1 MSCCPCFEGVSG
13 DSSKKKD
20 GSKKSSFELEKQR
33 SAREIADFHTG
44 LEFIEKVRIFRTLE
58 RSDHPALA
66 KAFQINKYADGVSI
80 VKEGEVGDKFFVIN
94 SGKVRVLSASNELV
108 NILGAEDYFG
118 EVALLHDQVRNA
130 TIVADGEVECRELSR
145 EDFDK
150 LGLRDKL
157 RFPKRK
163 AIVQTEIVDD
173 KLSRSVTKSFE
184 NTAMLKKALR
194 QNQNI
199 GPYLPSNDEDLE
211 CIIKEA
217 YPKEVEKD
225 FELIK
230 QGDLNANL
238 FYVLEA
244 GSAVA
249 IKDGVEVAKY
259 SKEGESFGGLALLYQ
274 APRAAT
280 IRITSASKLWCIPRQ
295 AMRAV
300 LRTQVSKRVE
310 TYQQIL
316 NGVSL
321 LQSVSADD
329 KKQLADALVETTFF
343 KGELIIEE
351 GDEIGRTFYILEE
364 GELEVIVKGKVVTT
378 YVASR
383 GTTPHFGEK
392 ALFNDEPRA
401 ATIRVKTDRARCL
414 VLDRDI
420 FTKIVQPKVDDRTK
434 GYVKYEYA
442 NLKHVGLLGCGG
454 FGKVTLV
461 LDKGTNLHFALKQL
475 SKGHLLKEKQANGV
489 MNEKKILRMTHCP
502 FLVQVAA
509 TFNLKNHLCFLLEPA
524 MVASYLPS
532 TSRKSFMVKRTWRCF
547 MQLV

>member
-1 MSCCPCFEGVSG
+1 M
-13 DSSKKKD
+13 
-20 GSKKSSFELEKQR
+20 
-33 SAREIADFHTG
+33 
-44 LEFIEKVRIFRTLE
+44 
-58 RSDHPALA
+58 
-66 KAFQINKYADGVSI
+66 
-80 VKEGEVGDKFFVIN
+80 
-94 SGKVRVLSASNELV
+94 
-108 NILGAEDYFG
+108 
-118 EVALLHDQVRNA
+118 
-130 TIVADGEVECRELSR
+130 
-145 EDFDK
+145 
-150 LGLRDKL
+150 
-157 RFPKRK
+157 
-163 AIVQTEIVDD
+163 
-173 KLSRSVTKSFE
+173 
-184 NTAMLKKALR
+184 
-194 QNQNI
+194 
-199 GPYLPSNDEDLE
+199 
-211 CIIKEA
+211 
-217 YPKEVEKD
+217 
-225 FELIK
+225 
-230 QGDLNANL
+230 
-238 FYVLEA
+238 
-244 GSAVA
+244 
-249 IKDGVEVAKY
+249 
-259 SKEGESFGGLALLYQ
+259 
-274 APRAAT
+274 RAA
-280 IRITSASKLWCIPRQ
+280 
-295 AMRAV
+295 

-351 GDEIGRTFYILEE
+351 GDEIGRTFYILDQ

-524 MVASYLPS
+524 MGGELFTIYIKRKFYGKENLAMFYAACVTKGLEHLHERCIIYRDMKPENLLLDIKGYCKIADFGLAKFVIGKTFTTCGTPDYFAPELLKGNGHTSALDWWTLGILIYEFMTGQTPFSSDDLSLMFSKMSRGIEKSPAFRDGGQSNWKDLVSGLCKLEPS
-532 TSRKSFMVKRTWRCF
+532 ERLAVRPGGSTNVCTHKWYKDSKFSWPDLTKRTMKAPWDPNVSVNNLRNF
-547 MQLV
+547 DAQESDAPPEIAYRDPGNGWDAEFADAWGPRAFD